1 MYHIP
6 TRHQINILKTLHFQQ
21 QKQKKNLQGP
31 HSKMAFFPVEYG
43 NEGEYLDENDAG
55 VDTVLLSLVQSYDWQ
70 GTLAR
75 IRSFP
80 EECR

>member
-1 MYHIP
+1 
-6 TRHQINILKTLHFQQ
+6 
-21 QKQKKNLQGP
+21 
-31 HSKMAFFPVEYG
+31 MAFFPVEYG
-43 NEGEYLDENDAG
+43 SEGEYLDENDAG